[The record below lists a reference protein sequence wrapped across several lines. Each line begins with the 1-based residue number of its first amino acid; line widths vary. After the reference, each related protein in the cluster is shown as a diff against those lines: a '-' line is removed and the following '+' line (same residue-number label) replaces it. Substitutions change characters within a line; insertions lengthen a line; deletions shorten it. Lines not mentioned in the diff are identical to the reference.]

1 MNLITK
7 HGVNPKVPGNV
18 MANDLV
24 LLYMYDILTLGMQ
37 VGMQPIHSAASSGQP
52 EVILL
57 LTQEFGVNPDE
68 KADVCIQL

>member
-1 MNLITK
+1 MTS
-7 HGVNPKVPGNV
+7 
-18 MANDLV
+18 
-24 LLYMYDILTLGMQ
+24 Q

-68 KADVCIQL
+68 KADVL